1 MERHEEGRERGTGG
15 SETQDPMREGGG
27 CGRITTGTR
36 ETERVGMGTSSCSE
50 GRASQRGGW
59 VDGWMDGWMGM
70 ETGDQH
76 EEEGSSSKGKEGE
89 ASQTTTKKGRMGWD
103 GTVGIVTD

>member
-36 ETERVGMGTSSCSE
+36 ERESACE
-50 GRASQRGGW
+50 WGRPAARKDGPAKGG
-59 VDGWMDGWMGM
+59 DGWMDGWMGM

-76 EEEGSSSKGKEGE
+76 EEEGSSSRGKEGK
-89 ASQTTTKKGRMGWD
+89 ARQAKPPRRRGGWD
-103 GTVGIVTD
+103 GMGRSG

>member
-1 MERHEEGRERGTGG
+1 MWEDHDRNERESAWEWGRPAARKDGPAKGG
-15 SETQDPMREGGG
+15 
-27 CGRITTGTR
+27 
-36 ETERVGMGTSSCSE
+36 
-50 GRASQRGGW
+50 
-59 VDGWMDGWMGM
+59 DGWMDGWMGM

-76 EEEGSSSKGKEGE
+76 EEEGSSSRGKEGE

>member
-1 MERHEEGRERGTGG
+1 MGGSRQERERE
-15 SETQDPMREGGG
+15 SAWEW
-27 CGRITTGTR
+27 GRPAARKDGPAKG
-36 ETERVGMGTSSCSE
+36 GMG
-50 GRASQRGGW
+50 
-59 VDGWMDGWMGM
+59 GWMDGWMGM

-76 EEEGSSSKGKEGE
+76 EEEGSSSRGKEGK